1 MQFFIKAK
9 CTERNRLIILVK
21 LLVFENYMRSPQA
34 HTHTHTHKTNV
45 QISTLAIIYQTDL
58 LSHLALLRF
67 QEFIAFLKFIA
78 NSI

>member
-21 LLVFENYMRSPQA
+21 LLVFENNMRSPQA
-34 HTHTHTHKTNV
+34 HTHTTNV